1 MIKLTKI
8 SQYQYSVNLSNGKFI
23 GRFEHA
29 GDRYFYWWP
38 IIDEDGYFSAE
49 LILELANKLKELN
62 KPYEEELRQKELE
75 KIFGK

>member
-1 MIKLTKI
+1 MWSDIILSKIMIKLNKL
-8 SQYQYSVNLSNGKFI
+8 SENQYSVCLEYEKDGGS
-23 GRFEHA
+23 FER
-29 GDRYFYWWP
+29 D
-38 IIDEDGYFSAE
+38 IDGYFSAE